1 MLHSVVMPENLAK
14 TELNPAQQSATEHL
28 AGPLLVVAGA
38 GAGKTKT
45 IAHRIQNLIKAGV
58 QPEQILA
65 ITFTNKAAREMRER
79 VNNSRVFVSTFHG
92 LGAQIIREN
101 AQKLGLNQH
110 FTIFD
115 KDDSQREI
123 KNVLSELG
131 FEPKSLEPR
140 KVLSAI
146 SRAKG
151 NGVNLQTYRQ
161 SNVASSF
168 TDTVARVWPL
178 YSANLAKQ
186 KALDFDDLLL
196 VTVELLKNDLELRKK
211 YQARWHYLHIDEYQ
225 DTNLIQYRLAKLLTG
240 EKQNI
245 CVVGDTDQ
253 SIYSWRGADFRN
265 LLKFEQDYPNAKVV
279 LLEENYRSSKNILA
293 VANEIIKKNVERHD
307 KKLFTNKPD
316 GELISLLIGLD
327 EKEEAQLVANRSH
340 ELIKNGVNPD
350 EIAVLYRANFQSRV
364 LEDAF
369 LRENVPYQVLGTRFF
384 ERQEIKDVLAFIR
397 AALNPDD
404 IISVKRI
411 INLPPRGLG
420 KVTLAKIF
428 ANQEHEL
435 PEKTRAKIG
444 EFRKILAQIKI
455 SAESQKPSELI
466 KTVIEQSG
474 LGNMWRSGG
483 PDDLERL
490 ENAKELATLALKYDG
505 LERGDSAAGGT
516 GGIAQLL
523 TDAAL
528 VSDQDSL
535 PDEKEKNKAKKSGV
549 KLMTVHAA
557 KGLEFDHVFIVGLE
571 QDLFPHRLRGEE
583 SDPASGGANT
593 RDYEEERRLFY
604 VALTRA
610 REKLFLTYAQM
621 RTIYGSRQMTLPSEF
636 IGDIPAHLLEAEN
649 NPVSFID
656 F

>member
-1 MLHSVVMPENLAK
+1 MAAK
-14 TELNPAQQSATEHL
+14 IELNPAQKSASEHL
-28 AGPLLVVAGA
+28 SGPLLVVAGA

-45 IAHRIQNLIKAGV
+45 IAERIQNLIKSGIK
-58 QPEQILA
+58 PEQILA

-79 VNNSRVFVSTFHG
+79 VANNRVFVSTFHG
-92 LGAQIIREN
+92 LGVQIIREN

-123 KNVLSELG
+123 KNILLELG

-140 KVLSAI
+140 KILSAI
-146 SRAKG
+146 SKAKG

-161 SNVASSF
+161 SSVASFF
-168 TDTVARVWPL
+168 TDTVARVWPIYAQKL
-178 YSANLAKQ
+178 REQ

-196 VTVELLKNDLELRKK
+196 TTVELLEREAELLKK
-211 YQARWHYLHIDEYQ
+211 YQDRWHYLHIDEYQ
-225 DTNLIQYRLAKLLTG
+225 DTNPIQYRLAKLLTG
-240 EKQNI
+240 ERKNI
-245 CVVGDTDQ
+245 CVVGDVDQ

-265 LLKFEQDYPNAKVV
+265 LLKFEEDYPNAKVV
-279 LLEENYRSSKNILA
+279 LLEENYRSSKNILLA
-293 VANEIIKKNVERHD
+293 ANEIIKKNVERHD

-316 GELISLLIGLD
+316 GELIGLLIGLD
-327 EKEEAQLVANRSH
+327 EKEEAQLVATRSRDLINRGTRP
-340 ELIKNGVNPD
+340 E

-384 ERQEIKDVLAFIR
+384 ERQEIKDVLGFIR

-428 ANQEHEL
+428 SNQEHEL
-435 PEKTRAKIG
+435 PEKTQEKIS

-455 SAESQKPSELI
+455 SAENQKPSELI

-490 ENAKELATLALKYDG
+490 ENAKELATLALKYDS
-505 LERGDSAAGGT
+505 LEMGEGV
-516 GGIAQLL
+516 AQLL

-535 PDEKEKNKAKKSGV
+535 PDAGDEKNKKQKSGV

-571 QDLFPHRLRGEE
+571 QDLFPHRMRE
-583 SDPASGGANT
+583 SDSET
-593 RDYEEERRLFY
+593 RDTEEERRLFY
-604 VALTRA
+604 VAVTRA

-621 RTIYGSRQMTLPSEF
+621 RTIYGARQMTLPSEF

-649 NPVSFID
+649 DPVSFID

>member
-1 MLHSVVMPENLAK
+1 METK
-14 TELNPAQQSATEHL
+14 IELNPAQQSAAEHL
-28 AGPLLVVAGA
+28 NGPLLVVAGA

-45 IAHRIQNLIKAGV
+45 IAHRIQNLIQSGV
-58 QPEQILA
+58 KPEQILA

-79 VNNSRVFVSTFHG
+79 VNNNRVFVSTFHG
-92 LGAQIIREN
+92 LGVQIIREN

-115 KDDSQREI
+115 KDDSQREV
-123 KNVLSELG
+123 KNILLELG

-140 KVLSAI
+140 KILSAI
-146 SRAKG
+146 SKAKG

-161 SNVASSF
+161 SSVASFF
-168 TDTVARVWPL
+168 TDTVARVWPIYAQKL
-178 YSANLAKQ
+178 REQ

-196 VTVELLKNDLELRKK
+196 TTVELLEREAELLKK
-211 YQARWHYLHIDEYQ
+211 YQDRWHYLHIDEYQ
-225 DTNLIQYRLAKLLTG
+225 DTNPIQYRLAKLLTG
-240 EKQNI
+240 DRNNI
-245 CVVGDTDQ
+245 CVVGDVDQ

-265 LLKFEQDYPNAKVV
+265 LLKFEEDYPNAKVV
-279 LLEENYRSSKNILA
+279 LLEENYRSSKNILLA
-293 VANEIIKKNVERHD
+293 ANEIIKKNVERHD

-316 GELISLLIGLD
+316 GELIGLLIGLD
-327 EKEEAQLVANRSH
+327 EKEEAQLVATRSR
-340 ELIKNGVNPD
+340 ELIKQGTKPE

-384 ERQEIKDVLAFIR
+384 ERQEIKDVLGFIR

-404 IISVKRI
+404 IISVRRI

-428 ANQEHEL
+428 SNQEHEL
-435 PEKTRAKIG
+435 PEKTQEKIR

-466 KTVIEQSG
+466 RTVIEQSG
-474 LGNMWRSGG
+474 LGNMWRTGG

-490 ENAKELATLALKYDG
+490 ENAKELATLALKYDPSSSSG
-505 LERGDSAAGGT
+505 QVRDADADGT
-516 GGIAQLL
+516 SGIARLL

-535 PDEKEKNKAKKSGV
+535 PDKSDGQNKKQKSGV

-571 QDLFPHRLRGEE
+571 QDLFPHRMRE
-583 SDPASGGANT
+583 SDSET
-593 RDYEEERRLFY
+593 RDTEEERRLFY
-604 VALTRA
+604 VAVTRA

-621 RTIYGSRQMTLPSEF
+621 RTIYGARQMTLPSEF

-649 NPVSFID
+649 DPVSFID

>member
-1 MLHSVVMPENLAK
+1 MAAK
-14 TELNPAQQSATEHL
+14 IELNPAQKSASEHL
-28 AGPLLVVAGA
+28 SGPLLVVAGA

-45 IAHRIQNLIKAGV
+45 IAERIQNLIKSGIK
-58 QPEQILA
+58 PEQILA

-92 LGAQIIREN
+92 LGVQIIREN

-123 KNVLSELG
+123 KNILLELG

-146 SRAKG
+146 SKAKG
-151 NGVNLQTYRQ
+151 NGLNLNNYRQ
-161 SNVASSF
+161 SAHPSFF
-168 TDTVARVWPL
+168 TDTVARVWPIYAQKL
-178 YSANLAKQ
+178 REQ

-196 VTVELLKNDLELRKK
+196 VTVELLEREAELLKK
-211 YQARWHYLHIDEYQ
+211 YQERWHYLHIDEYQ
-225 DTNLIQYRLAKLLTG
+225 DTNPIQYRLAKLLTG
-240 EKQNI
+240 NRKNI
-245 CVVGDTDQ
+245 CVVGDVDQ

-265 LLKFEQDYPNAKVV
+265 LLKFEEDYPNAKVV
-279 LLEENYRSSKNILA
+279 LLEENYRSSKNILFA
-293 VANEIIKKNVERHD
+293 ANEIIKKNVERHD

-316 GELISLLIGLD
+316 GELIGLLIGLD
-327 EKEEAQLVANRSH
+327 EKEEAQLVATRSR
-340 ELIKNGVNPD
+340 ELINRGTQPD

-384 ERQEIKDVLAFIR
+384 ERQEIKDVLGFIR

-428 ANQEHEL
+428 SNQESEL
-435 PEKTRAKIG
+435 PEKTQTKIL
-444 EFRKILAQIKI
+444 EFRQILAQIKV

-466 KTVIEQSG
+466 RTVIEQSG

-490 ENAKELATLALKYDG
+490 ENAKELATLALKYDPSSSSG
-505 LERGDSAAGGT
+505 QVRDADADGT
-516 GGIAQLL
+516 SGIARLL

-535 PDEKEKNKAKKSGV
+535 PDAGDEKNKKQKSGV

-571 QDLFPHRLRGEE
+571 QDLFPHRMRE
-583 SDPASGGANT
+583 SDSET
-593 RDYEEERRLFY
+593 RDTEEERRLFY
-604 VALTRA
+604 VAVTRA

-621 RTIYGSRQMTLPSEF
+621 RTIYGARQMTLPSEF

-649 NPVSFID
+649 DPVSFID